1 MSGRILVVDDIATNR
16 MVLRAKLAASYY
28 EVVQAEN
35 GTEALEKTKSEQPD
49 LILLDILGSV
59 DIHLDAMRAAT
70 RFQFAA

>member
-35 GTEALEKTKSEQPD
+35 GTEALEKPKVNN
-49 LILLDILGSV
+49 LI
-59 DIHLDAMRAAT
+59 
-70 RFQFAA
+70 